1 MENNKK
7 PKNND
12 NNKKTKS
19 RNSFVLHSYAL
30 MYLLLK
36 KGWTIKL
43 SRTKKA
49 KVTIQNYKCIEL
61 SRKLMLIDEHL
72 NENEFKELE
81 NAIEELIQSKEK
93 DEESDNLIKL
103 QQSDLIPLEDSSE
116 TISDEQNQ

>member
-1 MENNKK
+1 
-7 PKNND
+7 
-12 NNKKTKS
+12 
-19 RNSFVLHSYAL
+19 